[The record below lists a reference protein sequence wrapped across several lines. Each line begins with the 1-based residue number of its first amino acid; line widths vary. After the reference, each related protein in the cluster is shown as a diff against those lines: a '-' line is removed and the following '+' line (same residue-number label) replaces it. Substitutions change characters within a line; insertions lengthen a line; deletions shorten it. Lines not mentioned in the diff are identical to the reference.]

1 MEADESGA
9 MKNGNNEFLGLLC
22 NLYLVALLVAL
33 PLYTGKGYWSLGDT
47 KYMLFKNLSLL
58 CLGIWLAAALS
69 MGIWRAAKRAGSRS
83 AGAGRRRE
91 PGMVDAAV
99 ASYGICVLLS
109 ALRSEYGGLAWTGYE
124 GWYMGAVSQLLFV
137 GIYFFVSRQYDGA
150 RWPLYLG
157 EAALGLVTL
166 FGLLHRLGIDPLR
179 LLVHWNPGDWEY
191 SHMLS
196 TLGNIN
202 WLCGYYSVALALPA
216 AHFLLEPRP
225 WARLLLYVEAVAAF
239 VLLGVQGSQGG
250 LLILAVCAAGCFV
263 LGRRRAEVLTR
274 LWALLAGFFLCMPLM
289 ELGMELRKERAAV
302 VADGNVFWNVAW
314 YVWAIAGV
322 VCLGACLLSAKR
334 RHAKVGQVPEERGS
348 AKVGQIPGERGS
360 AKVGQVPWERGS
372 AKVGQVPWER
382 TSGKKG
388 HVRGSS
394 GPRRQ
399 GKKALI
405 AVAAVCLA
413 GCLAAALL
421 ILASRGIGDG
431 FGSGRG
437 FLWRIALE
445 GFVQGDMKDKLL
457 GAGPDCYG
465 VAVFGRLGTGSDVW
479 KGEHWEGAVF
489 TNAHNEV
496 LSQLCN
502 VGILGTVSY
511 LAIFLA
517 GLWRYGMGSA
527 ESRRSP
533 VQSRGGGPGKDGG
546 ALAFPADSDAC
557 CLWAGVLAIAMY
569 GAHSLI
575 SFQQVLN
582 TPLLFLVLGVCE
594 QRMRARRGAS
604 GPGNDGQ
611 QEGEKANKYRRM
623 NDKQNIGKRRT
634 RP

>member
-314 YVWAIAGV
+314 YVWAIAGA

-334 RHAKVGQVPEERGS
+334 RHAKVGQVPGEQGS
-348 AKVGQIPGERGS
+348 AKG
-360 AKVGQVPWERGS
+360 
-372 AKVGQVPWER
+372 GQVPWER

-445 GFVQGDMKDKLL
+445 GFAQGDMKDKLL

-533 VQSRGGGPGKDGG
+533 VRSRGGGPGKDRG

-594 QRMRARRGAS
+594 QRMRARGGAS

-611 QEGEKANKYRRM
+611 REDEKTNEYR
-623 NDKQNIGKRRT
+623 
-634 RP
+634 

>member
-202 WLCGYYSVALALPA
+202 WLCGYYSVVLALPA

-334 RHAKVGQVPEERGS
+334 RHAPGERRS
-348 AKVGQIPGERGS
+348 AKGGHAPGERGS
-360 AKVGQVPWERGS
+360 AKGGQVPE
-372 AKVGQVPWER
+372 ER

-388 HVRGSS
+388 HVRGSR

-405 AVAAVCLA
+405 AAAAVCLA

-445 GFVQGDMKDKLL
+445 GFAQGDMKDKLL

-511 LAIFLA
+511 LAIFLT
-517 GLWRYGMGSA
+517 GLWRYGRGSA
-527 ESRRSP
+527 ERRRSL

-546 ALAFPADSDAC
+546 ALAFPADSDVC

>member
-202 WLCGYYSVALALPA
+202 WLCGYYSVAA

-334 RHAKVGQVPEERGS
+334 RHAPGERRS
-348 AKVGQIPGERGS
+348 AKGGHAPGERGS
-360 AKVGQVPWERGS
+360 AKGGQIPE
-372 AKVGQVPWER
+372 ER

-388 HVRGSS
+388 HVRGSR

-405 AVAAVCLA
+405 AAAAVCLA

-445 GFVQGDMKDKLL
+445 GFAQGDMKDKLL

-511 LAIFLA
+511 LAIFLT
-517 GLWRYGMGSA
+517 GLWRYGRGSA
-527 ESRRSP
+527 ERRRSL

>member
-91 PGMVDAAV
+91 PGMVGAAV

-202 WLCGYYSVALALPA
+202 WLCGYYSVVLALPA

-334 RHAKVGQVPEERGS
+334 RHAPGERRS
-348 AKVGQIPGERGS
+348 AKGGHAPGERGS
-360 AKVGQVPWERGS
+360 AKGGQVPE
-372 AKVGQVPWER
+372 ER

-388 HVRGSS
+388 HVRGSR

-405 AVAAVCLA
+405 AAAAVCLA

-489 TNAHNEV
+489 TNAHNGV

-511 LAIFLA
+511 LAIFLT
-517 GLWRYGMGSA
+517 GLWRYGRGSA
-527 ESRRSP
+527 ERRRSL

>member
-216 AHFLLEPRP
+216 AHFLLELRP

-334 RHAKVGQVPEERGS
+334 RHAPGEHRS
-348 AKVGQIPGERGS
+348 AKGGHAPGERGS
-360 AKVGQVPWERGS
+360 AKGGQVPE
-372 AKVGQVPWER
+372 ER

-388 HVRGSS
+388 HVRGSR

-445 GFVQGDMKDKLL
+445 GFGQGDMKDKLL

>member
-1 MEADESGA
+1 
-9 MKNGNNEFLGLLC
+9 
-22 NLYLVALLVAL
+22 
-33 PLYTGKGYWSLGDT
+33 
-47 KYMLFKNLSLL
+47 
-58 CLGIWLAAALS
+58 
-69 MGIWRAAKRAGSRS
+69 
-83 AGAGRRRE
+83 
-91 PGMVDAAV
+91 MVDAAV

-334 RHAKVGQVPEERGS
+334 RHAPGERRS
-348 AKVGQIPGERGS
+348 AKGGHAPGERGS
-360 AKVGQVPWERGS
+360 AKGGQVPE
-372 AKVGQVPWER
+372 ER

-388 HVRGSS
+388 HVRGSR

-405 AVAAVCLA
+405 AAAAVCLA

-445 GFVQGDMKDKLL
+445 GFGQGDMKDKLL

-511 LAIFLA
+511 LAIFLT
-517 GLWRYGMGSA
+517 GLWRYGRGSA
-527 ESRRSP
+527 ESRRSL

>member
-202 WLCGYYSVALALPA
+202 WLCGYYSVALALPV

-334 RHAKVGQVPEERGS
+334 RHAPGERRS
-348 AKVGQIPGERGS
+348 AKGGHAPGERGS
-360 AKVGQVPWERGS
+360 AKGGQVPE
-372 AKVGQVPWER
+372 ER

-388 HVRGSS
+388 HVRGSR

-405 AVAAVCLA
+405 AAAAVCLA

-445 GFVQGDMKDKLL
+445 GFGQGDMKDKLL

-489 TNAHNEV
+489 TNAHNEI

-517 GLWRYGMGSA
+517 GLWRYGRGSA
-527 ESRRSP
+527 ESRRNP

-634 RP
+634 RS

>member
-334 RHAKVGQVPEERGS
+334 RHAPGERRSAKGGQVPE
-348 AKVGQIPGERGS
+348 
-360 AKVGQVPWERGS
+360 
-372 AKVGQVPWER
+372 ER

-388 HVRGSS
+388 HVRGSR

-405 AVAAVCLA
+405 AAAAVCLA

-489 TNAHNEV
+489 TNAHNEI

-511 LAIFLA
+511 LAIFLT
-517 GLWRYGMGSA
+517 GLWRYGRGSA
-527 ESRRSP
+527 ERRRSL

-546 ALAFPADSDAC
+546 ALAFPADSDVC

>member
-334 RHAKVGQVPEERGS
+334 RHAPGERRS
-348 AKVGQIPGERGS
+348 AKGGHAPGERGS
-360 AKVGQVPWERGS
+360 AKGGQVPE
-372 AKVGQVPWER
+372 ER

-388 HVRGSS
+388 HVRGSR

-405 AVAAVCLA
+405 AAAAVCLA

-445 GFVQGDMKDKLL
+445 GFAQGDMKDKLL

-489 TNAHNEV
+489 TNAHNEI

-511 LAIFLA
+511 LAIFLT
-517 GLWRYGMGSA
+517 GLWRYGRGSA

-546 ALAFPADSDAC
+546 ALAFPADSDVC

-634 RP
+634 RS

>member
-1 MEADESGA
+1 MEADGSGA

-33 PLYTGKGYWSLGDT
+33 PLYTGKGYWNLGDT

-166 FGLLHRLGIDPLR
+166 FGLLHRLGIDPLK

-263 LGRRRAEVLTR
+263 LGRRRAEVLTG

-314 YVWAIAGV
+314 YVWAIAGA

-334 RHAKVGQVPEERGS
+334 RHAKVGQVPE
-348 AKVGQIPGERGS
+348 
-360 AKVGQVPWERGS
+360 ERGS

-405 AVAAVCLA
+405 AAAAVCLA

-421 ILASRGIGDG
+421 ILAPRGIGDG

-445 GFVQGDMKDKLL
+445 GFAQGDMKDKLL

-489 TNAHNEV
+489 TNAHNEI

-517 GLWRYGMGSA
+517 GLWRYGRGSA

-533 VQSRGGGPGKDGG
+533 VQSRGGGPGKGGG

-594 QRMRARRGAS
+594 QRMRASGGAS
-604 GPGNDGQ
+604 GPGNDG
-611 QEGEKANKYRRM
+611 
-623 NDKQNIGKRRT
+623 
-634 RP
+634 

>member
-334 RHAKVGQVPEERGS
+334 RHAPGERRS
-348 AKVGQIPGERGS
+348 AKGGHAPGERGS
-360 AKVGQVPWERGS
+360 AKGGQVPE
-372 AKVGQVPWER
+372 ER

-405 AVAAVCLA
+405 AVATVCLA

-445 GFVQGDMKDKLL
+445 GFGQGDMKDKLL

-511 LAIFLA
+511 LAIFLT
-517 GLWRYGMGSA
+517 GLWRYGRGSA

-533 VQSRGGGPGKDGG
+533 VQTRGGGPGKDGG

-634 RP
+634 RS

>member
-314 YVWAIAGV
+314 YVWAIAGG

-334 RHAKVGQVPEERGS
+334 RHAPGERRS
-348 AKVGQIPGERGS
+348 AKGGHAPGERGS
-360 AKVGQVPWERGS
+360 AKGGQVPE
-372 AKVGQVPWER
+372 ER

-388 HVRGSS
+388 HVRGSR

-405 AVAAVCLA
+405 AAAAVCLA

-489 TNAHNEV
+489 TNAHNEI

-511 LAIFLA
+511 LAIFLT
-517 GLWRYGMGSA
+517 GLWRYGRGSA
-527 ESRRSP
+527 ERRRSL

-546 ALAFPADSDAC
+546 ALAFPADSDVC

>member
-334 RHAKVGQVPEERGS
+334 RHAPGERRS
-348 AKVGQIPGERGS
+348 AKGGHAPGERGS
-360 AKVGQVPWERGS
+360 AKGGQVPE
-372 AKVGQVPWER
+372 ER

-388 HVRGSS
+388 HVRGSR

-405 AVAAVCLA
+405 AAAAVCLA

-445 GFVQGDMKDKLL
+445 GFAQGDMKDKLL

>member
-334 RHAKVGQVPEERGS
+334 RHAPGERRS
-348 AKVGQIPGERGS
+348 AKGGHAPGERGS
-360 AKVGQVPWERGS
+360 AKGGQVPE
-372 AKVGQVPWER
+372 ER

-388 HVRGSS
+388 HVRGSR

-405 AVAAVCLA
+405 AAAAVCLA

-445 GFVQGDMKDKLL
+445 GFGQGDMKDKLL

-511 LAIFLA
+511 LAIFLT
-517 GLWRYGMGSA
+517 GLWRYGRGSA
-527 ESRRSP
+527 ESRRSL

>member
-334 RHAKVGQVPEERGS
+334 RHAPGERRS
-348 AKVGQIPGERGS
+348 AKGGHAPGERGS
-360 AKVGQVPWERGS
+360 AKGGQVPE
-372 AKVGQVPWER
+372 ER

-388 HVRGSS
+388 HVRGSR

-405 AVAAVCLA
+405 AAAAVCLA

-489 TNAHNEV
+489 TNAHNEI

-511 LAIFLA
+511 LAIFLT
-517 GLWRYGMGSA
+517 GLWRYGRGSA
-527 ESRRSP
+527 ERRRSL

-546 ALAFPADSDAC
+546 ALAFPADSDVC

>member
-137 GIYFFVSRQYDGA
+137 GICFFVSRQYDGA

-334 RHAKVGQVPEERGS
+334 RHAPGERRS
-348 AKVGQIPGERGS
+348 AKGGHAPGERGS
-360 AKVGQVPWERGS
+360 AKGGQVPE
-372 AKVGQVPWER
+372 ER

-388 HVRGSS
+388 HVRGSR

-405 AVAAVCLA
+405 AAAAVCLA

>member
-334 RHAKVGQVPEERGS
+334 RHAPGERRSAKGGHAPGERRSAKGGQVPE
-348 AKVGQIPGERGS
+348 
-360 AKVGQVPWERGS
+360 
-372 AKVGQVPWER
+372 ER

-388 HVRGSS
+388 HVRGSR

-405 AVAAVCLA
+405 AAAAVCLA

-489 TNAHNEV
+489 TNAHNEI

-511 LAIFLA
+511 LAIFLT
-517 GLWRYGMGSA
+517 GLWRYGRGSA
-527 ESRRSP
+527 ERRRSL

-546 ALAFPADSDAC
+546 ALAFPADSDVC

>member
-1 MEADESGA
+1 MEADGTAA
-9 MKNGNNEFLGLLC
+9 MKNVNNEFLGLLC
-22 NLYLVALLVAL
+22 KLYLVALLAAL
-33 PLYTGKGYWSLGDT
+33 PLYTGKGYWNLGDT
-47 KYMLFKNLSLL
+47 KYMLFKNVSLL

-69 MGIWRAAKRAGSRS
+69 MGIWQAAKRAGGRS
-83 AGAGRRRE
+83 AGKSGRPE
-91 PGMVDAAV
+91 LSVMDAAV

-109 ALRSEYGGLAWTGYE
+109 ALCSEYGGLAWTGYE

-166 FGLLHRLGIDPLR
+166 FGLLHRLGIDPLK

-202 WLCGYYSVALALPA
+202 WLCGYYSVALAFPV
-216 AHFLLEPRP
+216 AHFLLEPRL
-225 WARLLLYVEAVAAF
+225 WARLLLYVGAVAAF

-263 LGRRRAEVLTR
+263 LGRGRADVLTR

-289 ELGMELRKERAAV
+289 GLGMELRKERAAV

-314 YVWAIAGV
+314 YVWAIAGGA
-322 VCLGACLLSAKR
+322 CLAACLLSAKR
-334 RHAKVGQVPEERGS
+334 WHALGERRS
-348 AKVGQIPGERGS
+348 AKR
-360 AKVGQVPWERGS
+360 K
-372 AKVGQVPWER
+372 
-382 TSGKKG
+382 
-388 HVRGSS
+388 HVRGSR
-394 GPRRQ
+394 GLRCQ
-399 GKKALI
+399 EKKALI
-405 AVAAVCLA
+405 AAAAVCLA
-413 GCLAAALL
+413 VGLPILAAK
-421 ILASRGIGDG
+421 RIGDG

-445 GFVQGDMKDKLL
+445 GFGQGDMKDKLL

-479 KGEHWEGAVF
+479 KGEHWESAVF
-489 TNAHNEV
+489 TNAHNEI

-502 VGILGTVSY
+502 VGILGAVSY
-511 LAIFLA
+511 LAIFLT
-517 GLWRYGMGSA
+517 GLWHYGWGSA
-527 ESRRSP
+527 ESRPGP
-533 VQSRGGGPGKDGG
+533 VPSQGGGPGKDGG
-546 ALAFPADSDAC
+546 ALACPADPDAC
-557 CLWAGVLAIAMY
+557 YLWAGLLAIAMY

-582 TPLLFLVLGVCE
+582 TPLLFLALGICE
-594 QRMRARRGAS
+594 QRLRARGGAS
-604 GPGNDGQ
+604 GPGNDRQRGS
-611 QEGEKANKYRRM
+611 EKEDIYKRT

-634 RP
+634 RS

>member
-1 MEADESGA
+1 MEADESGT

-202 WLCGYYSVALALPA
+202 WLCGYYSVVLALPA

-225 WARLLLYVEAVAAF
+225 WARLLLYVEAMAAF

-334 RHAKVGQVPEERGS
+334 RHAPGERRS
-348 AKVGQIPGERGS
+348 AKGGHAPGERGS
-360 AKVGQVPWERGS
+360 AKGGQVPE
-372 AKVGQVPWER
+372 ER

-388 HVRGSS
+388 HVRGSR

-511 LAIFLA
+511 LAIFLT
-517 GLWRYGMGSA
+517 GLWRYGRGSA
-527 ESRRSP
+527 ERRRSL